1 MLLDRYVRFNQLFL
15 ITNGKDTPQR
25 YQYEGFSSNLYS
37 VVLHEE
43 FLITN
48 YDFEQ
53 WKRCVEGRSF
63 KQCIKYKEAE
73 TYCMNIPHIHISN
86 TNPMDHVNE
95 NPDKYRGL
103 ETRLEIIEVDPV
115 NNPDDVVD
123 WDNFKY
129 YYDDALTKKIPLTL
143 DKSKISP
150 VDSDLEA
157 DQSISESAFGEIT
170 PPASVQSD
178 TTLLLKS
185 VADRLENKIYCL
197 TPCENQSAHNCRIP
211 PPSSDI
217 GGQTPAKRLKSNNE
231 TSNVLQTVSVTP
243 VVAKPNS
250 EQRMTKFYNQMLLK
264 RFLSLNDDFVT
275 DIFDKEVFPAF
286 VNSSYVL
293 DLVSDVY
300 AEVEAEIL
308 FEKYYSEPPTTF
320 NQTHEFCKDVLEE
333 IVNSTCYEFNN
344 LN

>member
-129 YYDDALTKKIPLTL
+129 YYDDALTKTIPPTL
-143 DKSKISP
+143 EKSKISP

-157 DQSISESAFGEIT
+157 DHSLSDGDAFGDMT

-185 VADRLENKIYCL
+185 VAKRLENEIYCKD
-197 TPCENQSAHNCRIP
+197 PCENQFAHNCRLP
-211 PPSSDI
+211 TPSTDI
-217 GGQTPAKRLKSNNE
+217 CTQLSPAKRIKSDYQP
-231 TSNVLQTVSVTP
+231 TLVLPPVSVRP
-243 VVAKPNS
+243 IVPKRIS
-250 EQRMTKFYNQMLLK
+250 EQRMTKYYNQMLLK
-264 RFLSLNDDFVT
+264 RFLSLNVDFVE
-275 DIFDKEVFPAF
+275 DIF
-286 VNSSYVL
+286 N
-293 DLVSDVY
+293 
-300 AEVEAEIL
+300 
-308 FEKYYSEPPTTF
+308 
-320 NQTHEFCKDVLEE
+320 
-333 IVNSTCYEFNN
+333 
-344 LN
+344 